1 MQQTAP
7 ADRRQ
12 VTIITFSI
20 LSLVIGVVT
29 GGGAILLRYLIG
41 LIHNLFFGG
50 VFSFYYNANDPTA
63 PSPFGVLII
72 LAPVIGGLV
81 VLYLVRHFAPEAKGH
96 GVPEVMDAIYYQGGR
111 IRPVVV
117 VIKSLASALSIGSG
131 ASVGREGPIIQIGS
145 GMGSVLGQWLHLR
158 SWQILTLVAAGA
170 GAGIAATF
178 NTPLGGV
185 LFAVELMLPE
195 FSPRTLLP
203 VVLATGTATYMGRLA
218 FGVAPSFA
226 VAMHDTPD
234 LLAPLAPLLAH
245 GERIRNLVTVQGV
258 RENQLIGYGLVVG
271 LDGTGDQ
278 TTQTPFTTQ
287 MIANMLKRFGIVPP
301 ANQGTLQLKNV
312 AAVMVTAELPP
323 FARPGQTIGVTVSSL
338 GNAKSLR
345 GGTLLLTLLH
355 GADGKV
361 YAAAQGSLIVSG
373 YGASAGGA
381 TTRVNSL
388 ASGLIP
394 NGATVERAVRDT
406 DFDRAA
412 ALNLLLD
419 RPDFATAN
427 RIQQVINTVW
437 GPGTAVAENAGVV
450 RVRMPG
456 NPSARVG
463 FMANIQALE
472 IRPGRPPALVIINPR
487 NGTVVLGADVRI
499 GPVAVAHGNLTVT
512 VTRTSTVSQPSPF
525 SRGRTVTTRQTRVR
539 AGEKRAHVL
548 LFRAGTTLGAVVR
561 ALNAVGATPSD
572 LVAILQAMKQAGALH
587 GKLQVM

>member
-1 MQQTAP
+1 MKGKY
-7 ADRRQ
+7 
-12 VTIITFSI
+12 IGI
-20 LSLVIGVVT
+20 L
-29 GGGAILLRYLIG
+29 
-41 LIHNLFFGG
+41 
-50 VFSFYYNANDPTA
+50 
-63 PSPFGVLII
+63 
-72 LAPVIGGLV
+72 
-81 VLYLVRHFAPEAKGH
+81 
-96 GVPEVMDAIYYQGGR
+96 
-111 IRPVVV
+111 
-117 VIKSLASALSIGSG
+117 
-131 ASVGREGPIIQIGS
+131 
-145 GMGSVLGQWLHLR
+145 
-158 SWQILTLVAAGA
+158 
-170 GAGIAATF
+170 
-178 NTPLGGV
+178 
-185 LFAVELMLPE
+185 
-195 FSPRTLLP
+195 
-203 VVLATGTATYMGRLA
+203 VLALG
-218 FGVAPSFA
+218 
-226 VAMHDTPD
+226 
-234 LLAPLAPLLAH
+234 LLMPLLAH
-245 GERIRNLVTVQGV
+245 GERLRNLVTVQGV

-271 LDGTGDQ
+271 LNGTGDQ

-301 ANQGTLQLKNV
+301 ATQGTLQLKNV

-323 FARPGQTIGVTVSSL
+323 FARPGQTIGVTVASL

-355 GADGKV
+355 GVDGKV

-373 YGASAGGA
+373 YGASAGGS

-394 NGATVERAVRDT
+394 NGATVERAVLDT
-406 DFDRAA
+406 GFDRAP

-427 RIQQVINTVW
+427 RIQQMINTVW
-437 GPGTAVAENAGVV
+437 GAGTAVAENAGVV

-456 NPSARVG
+456 DPSIRVE

-512 VTRTSTVSQPSPF
+512 VTRTSEVSQPLPF
-525 SRGRTVTTRQTRVR
+525 SRGRTVTTRQTRVT